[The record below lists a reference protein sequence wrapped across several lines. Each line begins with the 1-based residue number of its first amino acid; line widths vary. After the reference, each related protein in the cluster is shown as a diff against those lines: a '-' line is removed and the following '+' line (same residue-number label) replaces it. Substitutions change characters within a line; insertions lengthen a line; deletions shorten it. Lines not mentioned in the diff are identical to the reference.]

1 MDAQIDKYIENHA
14 QLKQK
19 HREKTNMCSS
29 SLPSPYGVVC
39 VELFVK
45 LVESSL
51 WNAKSIDFSL
61 LIFFFFPPPFP
72 SRPPVLLAERV
83 AFVGI

>member
-19 HREKTNMCSS
+19 RREKTNMCSS

-39 VELFVK
+39 VESFL
-45 LVESSL
+45 
-51 WNAKSIDFSL
+51 
-61 LIFFFFPPPFP
+61 
-72 SRPPVLLAERV
+72 
-83 AFVGI
+83 